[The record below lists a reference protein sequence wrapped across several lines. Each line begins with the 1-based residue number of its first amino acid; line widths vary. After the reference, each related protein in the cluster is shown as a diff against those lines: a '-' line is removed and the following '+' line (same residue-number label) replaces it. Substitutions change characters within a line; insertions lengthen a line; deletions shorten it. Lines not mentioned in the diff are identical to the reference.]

1 MKKEYKTFDCNY
13 MRKAKDPRYL
23 YIHVGIDYGWG
34 HSGGMYMFLYDTSTH
49 ELRCS
54 LDNREIVDFR
64 NGVVE
69 ESYLELDSQ
78 IVDDDVRIEEMFST
92 NEMPSKWYDAGSY
105 SIFLMSGERIK
116 YFGIDSPEIS
126 SYPSFLW
133 IIEHAEWVRKTD
145 IIKRYGVEQRRLIR
159 NKYCHCL
166 IPYHFTG
173 GDKCVQYERKFHNF
187 PSAYKDENIVSLSI
201 MTYIKLYSLT
211 DSCFHITIHLDSKQ
225 CSCIKVSEDNVES
238 VFELSESLTDL
249 LTRQGNID
257 ELLRGKW
264 IKEIENCIYD
274 GNHYYYIIQQGNKFN
289 RYFVATSFVKYWPLF
304 ERISNELY
312 PFMEPKMMY

>member
-1 MKKEYKTFDCNY
+1 
-13 MRKAKDPRYL
+13 
-23 YIHVGIDYGWG
+23 
-34 HSGGMYMFLYDTSTH
+34 MFLYDTSTH

-78 IVDDDVRIEEMFST
+78 IVDDDVKIDEMFST
-92 NEMPSKWYDAGSY
+92 PIIPSRWFDAGSY
-105 SIFLMSGERIK
+105 SIFLMSGDRTK
-116 YFGIDSPEIS
+116 YLGIDSPETS

-145 IIKRYGVEQRRLIR
+145 TIKRYGMEQRRLIR

-173 GDKCVQYERKFHNF
+173 GDKCVQCERKFHNF

-238 VFELSESLTDL
+238 VIELSESLTEV
-249 LTRQGNID
+249 LTTQGNID

-264 IKEIENCIYD
+264 IKEIENSLYD
-274 GNHYYYIIQQGNKFN
+274 GNHYYYIIQQGNKFR
-289 RYFVATSFVKYWPLF
+289 RYSVATGFVSYWPLF
-304 ERISNELY
+304 ESISKELY
-312 PFMEPKMMY
+312 PFMEPRMMY

>member
-1 MKKEYKTFDCNY
+1 
-13 MRKAKDPRYL
+13 
-23 YIHVGIDYGWG
+23 
-34 HSGGMYMFLYDTSTH
+34 
-49 ELRCS
+49 
-54 LDNREIVDFR
+54 
-64 NGVVE
+64 
-69 ESYLELDSQ
+69 
-78 IVDDDVRIEEMFST
+78 MFST
-92 NEMPSKWYDAGSY
+92 KEMPSKWYDAGSY

-116 YFGIDSPEIS
+116 YFGIDSPELTF
-126 SYPSFLW
+126 YPSFLW

-145 IIKRYGVEQRRLIR
+145 TIKRYGMEQRRLIR

-173 GDKCVQYERKFHNF
+173 GDKCVQCKRKFHNF

-211 DSCFHITIHLDSKQ
+211 DSCFHITIHLDSKK

-238 VFELSESLTDL
+238 VIELSESLTEV
-249 LTRQGNID
+249 LTTQGNID

-264 IKEIENCIYD
+264 IKEIENSLYD
-274 GNHYYYIIQQGNKFN
+274 GNHYYYIIQQGNKFR
-289 RYFVATSFVKYWPLF
+289 RYSVATGFVSYWPLF
-304 ERISNELY
+304 ESISKELY

>member
-1 MKKEYKTFDCNY
+1 MKKEYKTFDCEY

-23 YIHVGIDYGWG
+23 YIHIGIDYGWG

-64 NGVVE
+64 NGVVKK
-69 ESYLELDSQ
+69 SYLELDSQ
-78 IVDDDVRIEEMFST
+78 IVDDDVRIDEMFST
-92 NEMPSKWYDAGSY
+92 KEMPSKWYDAGSY

-116 YFGIDSPEIS
+116 YFGIDSPELTF
-126 SYPSFLW
+126 YPSFLW
-133 IIEHAEWVRKTD
+133 IIEHAEWVIETRAL
-145 IIKRYGVEQRRLIR
+145 KRYGIELRKKITD
-159 NKYCHCL
+159 NWCHCA
-166 IPYHFTG
+166 ISYRPTSG
-173 GDKCVQYERKFHNF
+173 NKCIHCDRKFHDF

-211 DSCFHITIHLDSKQ
+211 DSCFHITIHLDSKK

-249 LTRQGNID
+249 LTRQSNID

-274 GNHYYYIIQQGNKFN
+274 GNHYYYIIQQGNKFK
-289 RYFVATSFVKYWPLF
+289 RYFVATGFVSYWPLF
-304 ERISNELY
+304 ESISKELY
-312 PFMEPKMMY
+312 PFMKPRMMY